1 MTKNVLIAKVN
12 FLDFN
17 EHKLAFVEEYLGE
30 QVGSSWGKS
39 EILEKEEGLSLYCKW
54 YYANFTYAD
63 EDYACVSQRLDT
75 LKRANIVLSF
85 SASLEKEASVLNH
98 S

>member
-12 FLDFN
+12 FSDFN

-39 EILEKEEGLSLYCKW
+39 DVIEKQEGLSLHCKW
-54 YYANFTYAD
+54 YYSNLNFAE

-75 LKRANIVLSF
+75 LKRANIVPSF
-85 SASLEKEASVLNH
+85 SASIEKEASVLNH

>member
-12 FLDFN
+12 FSDFN

-54 YYANFTYAD
+54 YYANLNFAE

-85 SASLEKEASVLNH
+85 SASIEKEASVLNH